1 MSNRTRWTIVA
12 VLIAINAV
20 TSSALGDTWLSI
32 AVNVLTGLP
41 AIALVIDYFVR
52 ARRT

>member
-1 MSNRTRWTIVA
+1 MNNRTRWTLVIVL
-12 VLIAINAV
+12 VAINAFAN
-20 TSSALGDTWLSI
+20 SALGDTWLAI
-32 AVNVLTGLP
+32 AISVVTGLP

>member
-1 MSNRTRWTIVA
+1 MNNRTRWTIVA
-12 VLIAINAV
+12 ILIAINAV
-20 TSSALGDTWLSI
+20 SNAALGDTWLAI
-32 AVNVLTGLP
+32 AVSALTGLP

>member
-1 MSNRTRWTIVA
+1 MSNRTRWTIVT
-12 VLIAINAV
+12 VLVAINAV
-20 TSSALGDTWLSI
+20 TSGALGDTWPSI
-32 AVNVLTGLP
+32 AISVLTGLP